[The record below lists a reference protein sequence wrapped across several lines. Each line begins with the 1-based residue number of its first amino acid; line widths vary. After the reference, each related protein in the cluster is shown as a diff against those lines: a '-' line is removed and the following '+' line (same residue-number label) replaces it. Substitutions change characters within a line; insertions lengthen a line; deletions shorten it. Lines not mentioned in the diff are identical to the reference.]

1 MSELNHECL
10 KDLSEG
16 KEIGNVIFLDID
28 GVLNNMRCMKF
39 GEHMDIEC
47 ARHLRRIV
55 NHANCDIV
63 ISSTWRIGNTTHTLR
78 EIFYPWGLYRIIGKT
93 CTNLTDRQAGRGD
106 EIKAWID
113 TFGCKNYLI
122 LDDDTDMLP
131 EQSEHFINT
140 DGFVG
145 LTEEQSTYAIR
156 NVFGV
161 TNPFCPECNGYG
173 RVNQY
178 DKCPSCDGKILLL

>member
-1 MSELNHECL
+1 MNELNHECL
-10 KDLSEG
+10 KKG
-16 KEIGNVIFLDID
+16 EIGNVIFLDID

-55 NHANCDIV
+55 NHANCDVV
-63 ISSTWRIGNTTHTLR
+63 ISSTWRIGNSTHNLR
-78 EIFYPWGLYRIIGKT
+78 EIFYPWGLHRVIGRT
-93 CTNLTDRQAGRGD
+93 CTNLPGTSDLRGD

-122 LDDDTDMLP
+122 LDDDNDMLP
-131 EQSEHFINT
+131 SQKDNFINT
-140 DGFVG
+140 IADVG

-156 NVFGV
+156 NIFGI
-161 TNPFCPECNGYG
+161 TTPFCPECNGYG
-173 RVNQY
+173 RVNDY
-178 DKCPSCDGKILLL
+178 DKCPSCNGKFLSL

>member
-1 MSELNHECL
+1 MNLNHECL
-10 KDLSEG
+10 KDLSDG
-16 KEIGNVIFLDID
+16 NEIGNVIFLDID

-39 GEHMDIEC
+39 GVHMDIEC

-63 ISSTWRIGNTTHTLR
+63 ISSTWRIGNSTHNLR

-93 CTNLTDRQAGRGD
+93 CTNFPHSTGMRGD

-122 LDDDTDMLP
+122 LDDDTDMLSS
-131 EQSEHFINT
+131 QKEHFIKT

-156 NVFGV
+156 NIFGV
-161 TNPFCPECNGYG
+161 TTPFCPECNGYG
-173 RVNQY
+173 RVNGY
-178 DKCPSCDGKILLL
+178 DKCGTCNGKILRL

>member
-1 MSELNHECL
+1 M
-10 KDLSEG
+10 
-16 KEIGNVIFLDID
+16 
-28 GVLNNMRCMKF
+28 
-39 GEHMDIEC
+39 
-47 ARHLRRIV
+47 
-55 NHANCDIV
+55 
-63 ISSTWRIGNTTHTLR
+63 
-78 EIFYPWGLYRIIGKT
+78 YRIIGKT
-93 CTNLTDRQAGRGD
+93 CTNLTGRQAGRGD

>member
-1 MSELNHECL
+1 MNLNHECL
-10 KDLSEG
+10 KDLSDG
-16 KEIGNVIFLDID
+16 NEIGNVIFLDID

-63 ISSTWRIGNTTHTLR
+63 ISSTWRIGNSTHNLR

-93 CTNLTDRQAGRGD
+93 CTNFPHSTGMRGD

-122 LDDDTDMLP
+122 LDDDTDMLSS
-131 EQSEHFINT
+131 QKEHFIKT

-161 TNPFCPECNGYG
+161 TTPFCPECNGYG
-173 RVNQY
+173 RVNDY
-178 DKCPSCDGKILLL
+178 DKCGTCNGKILRL